1 MDLSPFISQDFNFL
15 LHTISG
21 WTPDHNMMNRDP
33 EFRIRFLKIQFFY
46 VDQADHPDQADHIDQ
61 ADHPD

>member
-21 WTPDHNMMNRDP
+21 WTPDHNMMDRDP
-33 EFRIRFLKIQFFY
+33 EFRIRFLKIQFF
-46 VDQADHPDQADHIDQ
+46 
-61 ADHPD
+61 